1 MMMNFDFTLGYD
13 LGAWQD
19 YKIKKKIIIDISAD
33 TNSHMLFCGMSG
45 SGKSY
50 FQTQIFARLAKADRA
65 AVFYFADYKRDDSYA
80 HLRDQARYFSYTD
93 TLKALDIVY
102 DIMKARISGA
112 DETRNQV
119 TLIWDEYVA
128 NILALYNDGKEG
140 KQKAEIAMRKVS
152 EILMMGRSMCVRL
165 IVSCQ
170 RADAIVFPQGARLNY
185 GVVVILGAFNKS
197 IYEMLMSD
205 HIDKVKQRIKQS
217 DFGRGFGSC
226 LLQGSELHFIKVGEV
241 ANMEKMKGVCRSALA

>member
-1 MMMNFDFTLGYD
+1 MKYDFTLGYD

-19 YKIKKKIIIDISAD
+19 YKIKKKIIMDISAS
-33 TNSHMLFCGMSG
+33 TNSHMLINGISG
-45 SGKSY
+45 AGKSF
-50 FQTQIFARLAKADRA
+50 FQTQIFAKIARTDKDST
-65 AVFYFADYKRDDSYA
+65 FYFADYKRDDSYA
-80 HLRDQARYFSYTD
+80 HLREQSRYFSYED
-93 TLKALDIVY
+93 TLQALDIVY
-102 DIMKARISGA
+102 GIMKARISGA

-140 KQKAEIAMRKVS
+140 KQKAEVAMRKVS

-170 RADAIVFPQGARLNY
+170 RADAVVFPQGARLNY

-197 IYEMLMSD
+197 IYEMLMTD
-205 HIDKVKQRIKQS
+205 HIDKVKQRIKQK
-217 DFGRGFGSC
+217 DFGRGSGSV
-226 LLQGSELHFIKVGEV
+226 LLQGADLHFIKVGEV
-241 ANMEKMKGVCRSALA
+241 ANMEKMKERCKLALA